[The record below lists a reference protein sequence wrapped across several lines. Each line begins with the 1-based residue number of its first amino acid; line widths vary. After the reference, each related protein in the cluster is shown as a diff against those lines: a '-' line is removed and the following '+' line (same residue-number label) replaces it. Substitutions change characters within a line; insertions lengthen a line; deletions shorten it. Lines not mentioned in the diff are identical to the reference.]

1 MANARPK
8 NSRDWVKRH
17 LNDPFVKRAQEDGY
31 RSRAVYKLAEIEMK
45 ESLIKPGQV
54 IVDLGSAPGGWSQ
67 YSIKKVGPKGKVIAI
82 DLLPMEDVAGVHF
95 ILADFSVDAG
105 LNAVVDALE
114 NRPVDLV
121 ISDMSPNLTGI
132 PVTDQARLFDLQELA
147 LDFAVKFLQPNGA
160 FIVKVFQ
167 GVGFEAFVKLLRQ
180 HFTEVATK
188 KPDASRD
195 ESREVYILAKKP
207 KIAQVAPAV
216 P

>member
-82 DLLPMEDVAGVHF
+82 DLLPMDDVPGVHF

-105 LNAVVDALE
+105 LNAVVEALE

-180 HFTEVATK
+180 HFTQVATK

-195 ESREVYILAKKP
+195 ESREVYILAKQP
-207 KIAQVAPAV
+207 KVSAAVPAV